1 MFCKYYLASKS
12 NICKILKYQLQTK
25 KFLLFTF
32 TFLGILQK
40 YFFIAPKP
48 SSYWQSPYLSQP

>member
-12 NICKILKYQLQTK
+12 NICKILKYQLPTK
-25 KFLLFTF
+25 KFPLFTF

-40 YFFIAPKP
+40 YFFIALKP
-48 SSYWQSPYLSQP
+48 SSH